1 VKGFMSDELTIYIN
15 PEDDLTTVRE
25 RLEVISAPRLT
36 MVIPPQTQLRS
47 HVAWKLLYARAQEL
61 GKEVVIVSSDPQVRS
76 IAHAVKFK
84 VAHSLETLP
93 GTGKSGL
100 GQLPGRASNAGSA
113 RTRTSPP
120 ASSRS
125 SSAKA
130 SSEPRSAR
138 NRRGASNARASRAR
152 TPEAGWHGDLEHLPQ
167 AEDTIKA
174 GIGPLASDDSPK
186 QYSPSY
192 DFRIH
197 TLPSIHPLSDQIE
210 EPDLLVE
217 DYKQTQDIRLAAREG
232 QKRLRETDRPS
243 ETQPEK
249 TGIVP
254 ERDAE
259 EALPLSSPTQQSH
272 TADNPFT
279 DIPPQTE
286 QDSAVSLEG
295 FDTNTIEDAE
305 NLPDSVID
313 SIIDSPIEYPGD
325 KDHMTSSPPSDR
337 PLMPTETEQ
346 ASNDEEQ
353 GKSPS
358 RIHDIPP
365 RRKHSSKLPLTSLT
379 PSETLKWQLEED
391 ALPPIE
397 EPQVEPRSSRPM
409 QSSISGT
416 RSPDPLPPN
425 SAANPTPR
433 TSIGRGQQTQTSPI
447 PQPAQRRLEPEA
459 TRTRTGFRLPHVTHI
474 QTSRKIPVAIV
485 IAILVLI
492 AAWLL
497 ISFGPTAKIAVG
509 IATRNYSKQVTL
521 MAKVGQQAQKFS
533 KVFTNTGKGTATGSQ
548 AMGTNPAHGKVVFTY
563 SGSNPN
569 GIAIPTGTI
578 ITTAGSNPIQFVTT
592 AEVLVQPNAS
602 PPVSIQAVKSGE
614 DGNVDTNTITVI
626 PANTLKSI
634 AQAQTPPITISD
646 LKLSVVNEAPTT
658 GGGAKLVPAVTDQD
672 LTTVKNDL
680 SQQLQNKINAW
691 QQQLS
696 STGAVS
702 TPQMTTILINAPK
715 VNEIEASGTF
725 PATIRVTA
733 TVLVVH
739 IPDLQRAAIKQLN
752 DAIKNDMSYAGDAI
766 LTDVN
771 PAVAINQLKLIS
783 ESANSVAFTF
793 NATVKTGPKQITE
806 EYIQQLTMGKSLSD
820 ARTALIKIP
829 RVKMVD
835 ITVSPSFIPWVVH
848 WDRHVNVTI
857 YPAAGSIP
865 HKKG

>member
-1 VKGFMSDELTIYIN
+1 MSDELTIYIN

-36 MVIPPQTQLRS
+36 LVIPPQTQLRS

-61 GKEVVIVSSDPQVRS
+61 GKEVVIVTSDPQIRS

-130 SSEPRSAR
+130 SSELRNTR
-138 NRRGASNARASRAR
+138 NRRGASNTRASRAH
-152 TPEAGWHGDLEHLPQ
+152 TPEAGWHGDLEHRPQ
-167 AEDTIKA
+167 AEDTVKA
-174 GIGPLASDDSPK
+174 GIDSLAFDDSPK

-192 DFRIH
+192 DFRIG

-232 QKRLRETDRPS
+232 QKHLREIDKPS
-243 ETQPEK
+243 ETQPKK

-254 ERDAE
+254 ETGAE
-259 EALPLSSPTQQSH
+259 EARPLSSPTQP
-272 TADNPFT
+272 ADNLFT
-279 DIPPQTE
+279 DIPPQAE
-286 QDSAVSLEG
+286 QANAVSLKG

-305 NLPDSVID
+305 DLPDRVIN

-325 KDHMTSSPPSDR
+325 KDHMTSPPSDR
-337 PLMPTETEQ
+337 PLMPTEIEQ

-353 GKSPS
+353 GNFPS

-365 RRKHSSKLPLTSLT
+365 RHKHSNKVPPTSQT
-379 PSETLKWQLEED
+379 PSEISKWQLEED

-397 EPQVEPRSSRPM
+397 EPRVEPRSSKPIPSR
-409 QSSISGT
+409 ISGT
-416 RSPDPLPPN
+416 RSPDPLSPN
-425 SAANPTPR
+425 SAVNPTPR
-433 TSIGRGQQTQTSPI
+433 TSIGRGQKAQARSTS
-447 PQPAQRRLEPEA
+447 QPAQRRLEPGT
-459 TRTRTGFRLPHVTHI
+459 TRTRTGIRQQYAMRST
-474 QTSRKIPVAIV
+474 TMPVAIV
-485 IAILVLI
+485 IAILALI
-492 AAWLL
+492 VAWLL
-497 ISFGPTAKIAVG
+497 IYFGPTANITVG
-509 IATRNYSKQVTL
+509 IATRNYSNQVTL
-521 MAKVGQQAQKFS
+521 TAKFGQQAQKFS
-533 KVFTNTGKGTATGSQ
+533 KVFTNTGKGAATGSQ
-548 AMGTNPAHGKVVFTY
+548 AMGTNPAHGQVVFTY

-614 DGNVDTNTITVI
+614 DGNVDANTITAI
-626 PANTLKSI
+626 PANTLKNI
-634 AQAQTPPITISD
+634 AHAQTPPIAISD
-646 LKLSVVNEAPTT
+646 LKLSVVNETPTT

-680 SQQLQNKINAW
+680 SQQLQSKINAW

-733 TVLVVH
+733 TVLLVH
-739 IPDLQRAAIKQLN
+739 TPDLQKAAIKQLN
-752 DAIKNDMSYAGDAI
+752 DAIKNDTSYAGDAI

-771 PAVAINQLKLIS
+771 PAVAINQLKQIS
-783 ESANSVAFTF
+783 ESANSVTFTF

-820 ARTALIKIP
+820 ARTALIKILG
-829 RVKMVD
+829 VKMVD
-835 ITVSPSFIPWVVH
+835 ITVSPSFIPWIVH
-848 WDRHVNVTI
+848 WDRHINVTI
-857 YPAAGSIP
+857 DPAIGSIP